1 LNPTTSTHW
10 HGLKSSGLMALVNPR
25 SKAPAYLTV
34 QCVEEL
40 CVFQTEPGQVV
51 FLMQVPPVLTVTLQ
65 VVHRDSGTSFW
76 ILTFKFDLF

>member
-1 LNPTTSTHW
+1 
-10 HGLKSSGLMALVNPR
+10 MALVNPR

-65 VVHRDSGTSFW
+65 VQVQVVHRDSGTSFW
-76 ILTFKFDLF
+76 TLTFKFDLF